1 MGGHESGPGH
11 PPQQREELHPE
22 RSCTRDS
29 AAEGS
34 STTRPQGKAAQLQIR
49 ELPQG
54 EAAVLQIRGEAQP
67 GPMHAAHRGR
77 VNGPVP
83 RKPLTLTPEPW
94 NPVGPSHLNPGTL
107 QAPHT

>member
-11 PPQQREELHPE
+11 PPQQREGLHPE

-34 STTRPQGKAAQLQIR
+34 GTTRPQGKAAQLQIRELPQGEAAVLEMR

-83 RKPLTLTPEPW
+83 KTT
-94 NPVGPSHLNPGTL
+94 
-107 QAPHT
+107 PHT